1 MKKILL
7 VEDDLQ
13 LQQLLKS
20 SFEKLYITSQARS
33 LEMAYDLLEKSKY
46 DLVLVDR
53 GLPDGDGL
61 ELIEY
66 LHDTHY
72 QTKVLALT
80 TKAQLHD
87 RVEGLEQGAD
97 EYLSKPF
104 ALAEVKLRIDKLLR
118 IDKKINTAVLTLG
131 RYEFFPTMGVLKI
144 DERDVTFRKRE
155 AQIFECLLRYKNQV
169 VSREAI
175 IADVWAGEELYP
187 TETTLDVYIRRIRVL
202 LGTQSN
208 LIKTIR
214 GFGYKLMEPVE

>member
-33 LEMAYDLLEKSKY
+33 LEMAYAELEKSKY

-80 TKAQLHD
+80 TKAQLQD

-104 ALAEVKLRIDKLLR
+104 GLAEVKLRIDKLLR
-118 IDKKINTAVLTLG
+118 IDKKINTTVLTLG
-131 RYEFFPTMGVLKI
+131 TYEFIPTMGVLKI
-144 DERDVTFRKRE
+144 NEREVTFRKRE

-169 VSREAI
+169 VGRETI
-175 IADVWAGEELYP
+175 IADVWAGEDLYP

-202 LGTQSN
+202 LGSQSS